1 MAATEEIEIIFFP
14 KEWNTNTTTSFSGQK
29 TCHPFTM
36 DKRKYTKTRY
46 VGRGKNRTRK
56 EETIVSRSYGK
67 EFLSQKLARLIM
79 YATLSYK
86 FDGSCGLIRVYK
98 EGHVP
103 DTCKLHYISNGV
115 AYVPY
120 RRHDIKKDKSGKWK
134 MPDAMTD
141 EWIPCEPKPTDEKAN
156 HWPHFRPLDAALGD
170 KWYISAFKHA
180 ITNYDTS
187 LLPTSDFS
195 VEYMGPHIQNCK
207 TDPLVRDTF
216 IPHGCVEVRMSAGE
230 RNFDGFRNFFAN
242 HPIGTAIEGVVAY
255 CADGSYRKIRR
266 DS

>member
-1 MAATEEIEIIFFP
+1 
-14 KEWNTNTTTSFSGQK
+14 
-29 TCHPFTM
+29 
-36 DKRKYTKTRY
+36 
-46 VGRGKNRTRK
+46 
-56 EETIVSRSYGK
+56 
-67 EFLSQKLARLIM
+67 
-79 YATLSYK
+79 
-86 FDGSCGLIRVYK
+86 
-98 EGHVP
+98 
-103 DTCKLHYISNGV
+103 
-115 AYVPY
+115 
-120 RRHDIKKDKSGKWK
+120 

-207 TDPLVRDTF
+207 TDPLVCDTF
-216 IPHGCVEVRMSAGE
+216 IPHGCVEVRMPAGE
-230 RNFDGFRNFFAN
+230 RNFDGFRDFFAN

-266 DS
+266 DMFRDKDDKRLQWPNGDGLGIAQKVYDMLLMKDGVEKK